1 MEAQCQYQQKT
12 PEKQKL
18 NPSDCVPPHTKTK
31 ASPKYPVSHCS
42 PIWIYRSQLQI
53 FLSLVRKYR
62 FCVNLIQKLKRVIL
76 RRNLVPTLRCLI
88 DAFSIFFHSG
98 FFSTPVPPAYELLG
112 KGFNSSLKGYTYA
125 DLLAI
130 SQKVWPVFSVFCFAS
145 FCKEANR
152 FFLIK
157 YKEANLLP
165 IIDLISQK

>member
-1 MEAQCQYQQKT
+1 M
-12 PEKQKL
+12 
-18 NPSDCVPPHTKTK
+18 PPHTKTK

-53 FLSLVRKYR
+53 FPFLIRKYR

-76 RRNLVPTLRCLI
+76 RRNLVPTLGCLI
-88 DAFSIFFHSG
+88 DALSSPANQFFYFFPLR

-112 KGFNSSLKGYTYA
+112 KGFNPSLKGYTYA

-152 FFLIK
+152 FFLI
-157 YKEANLLP
+157 
-165 IIDLISQK
+165 